1 MMTILLKG
9 LIIFI
14 LLMIGIMIYAFI
26 IHEIIEDIKARK
38 EWKTNYAIQQIIF
51 EENCSW
57 DEVSLDPPNNT
68 IECFEAIVDDAM
80 CHDFEFKVDNGK
92 IYFREREV
100 E

>member
-1 MMTILLKG
+1 MTILLKG
-9 LIIFI
+9 LIIFM
-14 LLMIGIMIYAFI
+14 LLMIGIMIYVFV

-38 EWKTNYAIQQIIF
+38 EWNINYATQRMIVK
-51 EENCSW
+51 ENFSW
-57 DEVSLDPPNNT
+57 YEVSLDPPNNT

-80 CHDFEFKVDNGK
+80 CYGFEFKVDNGK